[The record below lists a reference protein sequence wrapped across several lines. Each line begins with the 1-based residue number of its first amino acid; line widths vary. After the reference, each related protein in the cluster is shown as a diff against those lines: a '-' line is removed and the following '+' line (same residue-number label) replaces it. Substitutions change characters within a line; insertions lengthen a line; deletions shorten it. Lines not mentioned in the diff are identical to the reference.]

1 MTPFG
6 GGGNRRSARR
16 AAPVQALAVDD
27 LINGGVLGTVVNL
40 SEGGVM
46 LLTDQPLRPGAVF
59 QVALRPLEEVLS
71 APPLSLGL
79 DCLWSRSSRRP
90 GRYWAGLAI
99 IAMAEAD
106 RPQLERL
113 LPPPGPRRSQ
123 PRSMS

>member
-1 MTPFG
+1 MDRRLVPVGAGRAMTPFG

-79 DCLWSRSSRRP
+79 DCLRSEEHTSELQSR
-90 GRYWAGLAI
+90 GHLVC
-99 IAMAEAD
+99 
-106 RPQLERL
+106 RL
-113 LPPPGPRRSQ
+113 LLEKIKNI
-123 PRSMS
+123 